1 MEKLFIVGD
10 GTLFQRHESHDRP
23 VCEAIVTDRRRD
35 GVLGPAEGRPEMS
48 DTGEY
53 LVVVD
58 YEDERER
65 KRAEYLLDNWEDG
78 TIESLDGMSR
88 VVRGVDIDELY
99 DQLAAKVPED
109 ELSAY
114 ELNRVDTEAT
124 QVQATIDET
133 FDDVEADRV
142 EWAMESI
149 MKKRKAVD
157 QGSTAEGESLWAVY
171 TKKGRAEIR
180 YDIRQQEQSTIRL
193 HIVIDG
199 FGDAPEFLREFIQE
213 EIGYMIA

>member
-1 MEKLFIVGD
+1 MC
-10 GTLFQRHESHDRP
+10 ESVD
-23 VCEAIVTDRRRD
+23 AGRRRD
-35 GVLGPAEGRPEMS
+35 GAPRPVEGSTEMS
-48 DTGEY
+48 EDGAY

-88 VVRGVDIDELY
+88 VVRDVDIDELY
-99 DQLAAKVPED
+99 DQLAAKVPEE

-133 FDDVEADRV
+133 FDDVEAERV

-157 QGSTAEGESLWAVY
+157 QGSTTDGESLWAVY
-171 TKKGRAEIR
+171 TKKGRAEIQ
-180 YDIRQQEQSTIRL
+180 YDIREREQNTVRL
-193 HIVIDG
+193 HVVIDG
-199 FGDAPEFLREFIQE
+199 FGEAPEFLREFIEE